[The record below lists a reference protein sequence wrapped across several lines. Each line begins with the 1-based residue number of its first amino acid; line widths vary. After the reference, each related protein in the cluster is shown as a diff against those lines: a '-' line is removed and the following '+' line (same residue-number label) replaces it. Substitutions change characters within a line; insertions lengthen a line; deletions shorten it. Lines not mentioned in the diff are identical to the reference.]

1 MSRFHHRIGSSH
13 RARRVEQAGWTH
25 DQTAARPDVRDG
37 GRHLTARGVEHRQF
51 ARHPASRVVYLQ
63 HADDRID
70 AVADDQDGEHADELT
85 PVRHVRARPEQRAQN
100 REVHEHRRDARD
112 HTDRVGVRDRRRQHD
127 HDQQEKTL
135 GRMLAL
141 FARGAIQP
149 PQRERVKAD
158 RVRTDAQR

>member
-1 MSRFHHRIGSSH
+1 
-13 RARRVEQAGWTH
+13 
-25 DQTAARPDVRDG
+25 
-37 GRHLTARGVEHRQF
+37 
-51 ARHPASRVVYLQ
+51 
-63 HADDRID
+63 
-70 AVADDQDGEHADELT
+70 
-85 PVRHVRARPEQRAQN
+85 
-100 REVHEHRRDARD
+100 
-112 HTDRVGVRDRRRQHD
+112 VRDRRRQHD